1 MNAFTEDYTAGASE
15 RSGRAVAARV
25 QPMPWESWAL
35 HVEELTNYGSR
46 AWVDEGYEAWEE
58 GRTPQDFATDWLVS
72 EVRAGGNAADTR
84 DEPFADPD
92 DPSSPL
98 LAAGALLAV
107 ALVVLAGVTLD
118 LWWRA

>member
-1 MNAFTEDYTAGASE
+1 MYTHEFGPDYTDGAGE
-15 RSGRAVAARV
+15 PSGRRL
-25 QPMPWESWAL
+25 QTMPWESWAL
-35 HVEELTNYGSR
+35 HVEELTGYGSR

-58 GRTPQDFATDWLVS
+58 GSTPQDFATDWLVS

-84 DEPFADPD
+84 DEPFSDPD

-107 ALVVLAGVTLD
+107 ALIVLAGVTLD